1 MKLTIDTAVKGQ
13 LKADLL
19 SKGVNFDLG
28 LFANYPGSFYANQYV
43 YGNVNKAQLEDR
55 IPQVLLLGDGVI
67 TQVLRRE
74 NSPYQVRL
82 VGEVVELHHD
92 GEFVQALGLPEVPA
106 YFGTRLRDGTLAD
119 KIIAVAGEDTP
130 GFFIYPK
137 CYYFPQGAPCGFCSL
152 AGTRNSVAKDMQKE
166 FTDTDIAEATQLLQ
180 STLWRPLR
188 LISFTAGTPTSDG
201 GTRKHIIQSIRATY
215 DALNPKVPIHALV
228 HPPNDFSLIDEYHE
242 AGVTSIA
249 FNLEIFDRQLFEEIV
264 PGKAKRYGRDK
275 WLKALDYACGV
286 FGPYNVFSGL
296 VWGLEPPESTMEG
309 HRFFLDRG
317 IGIASNVFHSD
328 PKSVLRSHP
337 HPPTEDILR
346 IARDQ
351 SDLYLRYPE
360 ARTIFSVSMR
370 STTDWEVYR
379 GDLR

>member
-1 MKLTIDTAVKGQ
+1 MKPTIDTAVKAE

-19 SKGVNFDLG
+19 SKGVNFGLG
-28 LFANYPGSFYANQYV
+28 LFANYPKPFYANQYV
-43 YGNVNKAQLEDR
+43 YGNVNKVKLEDR

-74 NSPYQVRL
+74 NSPYQVK
-82 VGEVVELHHD
+82 VAGEIVELHHD
-92 GEFVQALGLPEVPA
+92 GEFVQTLELPEVPA

-119 KIIAVAGEDTP
+119 KVIAVAGEDTP
-130 GFFIYPK
+130 GFFIYPE

-166 FTDTDIAEATQLLQ
+166 FTDSNIAEATQLFQ
-180 STLWRPLR
+180 STPWRPLR
-188 LISFTAGTPTSDG
+188 LISFTAGTPTTDE
-201 GTRKHIIQSIRATY
+201 GTQKYIIRPIRATY
-215 DALNPKVPIHALV
+215 NALNPKVPIHALV

-249 FNLEIFDRQLFEEIV
+249 FNLEIFDRQLFEKIV
-264 PGKAKRYGRDK
+264 PGKAQLYGHDK
-275 WLKALDYACGV
+275 WLEALDYARGV

-296 VWGLEPPESTMEG
+296 VWGMEPPESTIEG

-328 PKSVLRSHP
+328 PKSVLRNHP
-337 HPPTEDILR
+337 HPPTKDILK

-351 SDLYLRYPE
+351 SDLYQRYPE

-370 STTDWEVYR
+370 STTDWEVHR